1 MSKKCVIAVVGSGGK
16 TTYIKKETEKYRA
29 QGLKV
34 FVTTSTHMA
43 IEEDTMVSDNA
54 DEIIQVMKEKGY
66 VMAGVRHGEKIRELS
81 KETYMKVCAHAD
93 IVLIEADGS
102 KHMPI
107 KFPAEHEPVIYENVT
122 EIVVV
127 CGLHA
132 LGKLLKDVAHRLEL
146 VKKCLNVEE
155 STIVTPSHVQKLV
168 EKGYLE
174 PMKEMHWDK
183 EIEVKATHDD
193 SLYQRVIA
201 KMIEAEIDVSL
212 IKEEWFHTQPELVIC
227 GGGHVSYDLV
237 KMASCMD
244 FRIKVIDDREEFA
257 NRERFALADEVICDS
272 FENLKKYLEKDA
284 YYIVVT
290 RGHKDDFDCVNTILE
305 SSYQYLGMIGSKTK
319 VKTMFDNLR
328 ATGVSEELIETI
340 HAPIGLKIGA
350 KTPAEIAVS
359 ILAEIIQVKNEKSAS
374 FISRELSNIKES
386 GTLCII
392 IDKTGSTPRGEG
404 SMMFVTDEKIID
416 SIGGGAIE
424 FEAIKDARTLKEA
437 TIKEYSLNNSEARN
451 LGMICGGRN
460 KVLFVPL

>member
-212 IKEEWFHTQPELVIC
+212 IKEEWFHTQPKLVIC